1 MASTLPYSSVTDLS
15 ATVRLQRWLFTL
27 ALLLTTWIPML
38 FFIAVGSVAKPT
50 GGLATVKA
58 MLLYVGGVH
67 VATTLLLYMDKTF
80 APLVS
85 ENKVRY
91 VYLPL
96 ALVLASGF
104 VFSVGAPVV
113 QVSTYLVFWAWQ
125 AHHYGRQNIGVYS
138 FAAMAGGWRP
148 HPLERRALELAA
160 ACGIGGTFK
169 VLAKDLAP
177 SVIHPLFDALYRLS
191 AVAFLGVLAF
201 SVYVYVKRRADF
213 SWSRSAFFFT
223 LVCFFLPMFLS
234 DNVDVAFFSYAIA
247 HGAQY
252 LAFMAVISLDLGARD
267 GRRGV
272 SWRMVGVAAFLVS
285 LGLIGYR
292 AADVR
297 AFAPIAGTPM
307 LTHVIDFLAGI
318 GLGTTIAH
326 FVIDA
331 GAWKLSQSSAKRYV
345 TQRFGF
351 LFEGAS
357 TRS

>member
-1 MASTLPYSSVTDLS
+1 MATTLAYSS
-15 ATVRLQRWLFTL
+15 ATVGLQRWLFTL
-27 ALLLTTWIPML
+27 ALLLATWIPML
-38 FFIAVGSVAKPT
+38 FFVAVGSVAKPT
-50 GGLATVKA
+50 GGLEAVKA
-58 MLLYVGGVH
+58 ALLYVGGVH
-67 VATTLLLYMDKTF
+67 VAATLILYLDKTF
-80 APLVS
+80 APLIR

-91 VYLPL
+91 IYVPL

-104 VFSVGAPVV
+104 IFTVGGAVV

-138 FAAMAGGWRP
+138 FAAMARGWRP
-148 HPLERRALELAA
+148 HPLERRALVLAA

-169 VLAKDLAP
+169 VLAKEVAP
-177 SVIHPLFDALYRLS
+177 SAMHPLFDALYQLS

-213 SWSRSAFFFT
+213 SSSRTAFFFT

-234 DNVDVAFFSYAIA
+234 DNLDVAFFSYAIA
-247 HGAQY
+247 HGTQY

-267 GRRGV
+267 GRQGV
-272 SWRMVGVAAFLVS
+272 SSRMVAIAAFLVV

-297 AFAPIAGTPM
+297 AFAPIAGTPL

-357 TRS
+357 TRT